1 MSQIGTVCF
10 QKHKDKGKTFH
21 PLHDRG
27 IYHLIVQMSICVATP
42 EKEKV
47 TRTMMATMIATMMK
61 DIQSIKCQYNVKQQ
75 IKAKTSDVIMAVMSI
90 IQGSAIRKCKR
101 SNHVKFIQISSYM
114 FHLCTSN

>member
-47 TRTMMATMIATMMK
+47 TRSMDGNNDEGYSK
-61 DIQSIKCQYNVKQQ
+61 YK
-75 IKAKTSDVIMAVMSI
+75 MS
-90 IQGSAIRKCKR
+90 
-101 SNHVKFIQISSYM
+101 V
-114 FHLCTSN
+114 